1 VHLRLVVFTVR
12 FVPSNSCTCG
22 YDAMHCRRSLVSLS
36 DMLEAVV
43 FLKDLQSRGLVL
55 EVSRGV
61 WLRAPAAAPEG

>member
-1 VHLRLVVFTVR
+1 VST
-12 FVPSNSCTCG
+12 
-22 YDAMHCRRSLVSLS
+22 RRSLVSFA

-61 WLRAPAAAPEG
+61 WLRAPALSHFTSTTPGFIWRYLLLILNIHDVPKK